1 MARMSE
7 FTFLSS
13 DGQTALSAREYLP
26 EGDPIGIVQIVHG
39 IAEHI
44 ARYDAFA
51 AFLAEHGYIV
61 VLHDQLGHGKSVPD
75 EAHLGFFSEENGWE
89 KAVQDI
95 RSLHDKTA
103 AKYPG
108 KPYFIFGHSMGSFLT
123 RTYLIRFRTGLD
135 GAVISGTGHQSP
147 ALVSAG
153 KVMSA
158 IDIRRNGPMH
168 KSDFLNKMAFGT
180 YNDKFEN
187 PRTSS
192 DWLSRD
198 EAAVDLYNE
207 DPLCGFV
214 PTAGLL
220 HDMMNGIAFVTQP
233 KNIAR
238 MKKDLPILFVSGD
251 CDPVGEQGRGV
262 IRAYKCFLKAGMKD
276 VTMKL
281 YHGGR
286 HEMLNET
293 NRAEVYE
300 DVLSWLNSK
309 AGK

>member
-26 EGDPIGIVQIVHG
+26 EGEPVGIVQIVHG

-61 VLHDQLGHGKSVPD
+61 VLHDQLGHGKSAPD

-158 IDIRRNGPMH
+158 IDIRRNGSMH

-214 PTAGLL
+214 PTAWSRSQ
-220 HDMMNGIAFVTQP
+220 A
-233 KNIAR
+233 
-238 MKKDLPILFVSGD
+238 
-251 CDPVGEQGRGV
+251 
-262 IRAYKCFLKAGMKD
+262 
-276 VTMKL
+276 
-281 YHGGR
+281 
-286 HEMLNET
+286 
-293 NRAEVYE
+293 
-300 DVLSWLNSK
+300 
-309 AGK
+309 

>member
-1 MARMSE
+1 M
-7 FTFLSS
+7 
-13 DGQTALSAREYLP
+13 
-26 EGDPIGIVQIVHG
+26 
-39 IAEHI
+39 
-44 ARYDAFA
+44 
-51 AFLAEHGYIV
+51 
-61 VLHDQLGHGKSVPD
+61 
-75 EAHLGFFSEENGWE
+75 
-89 KAVQDI
+89 QDI

-147 ALVSAG
+147 SSRIG
-153 KVMSA
+153 RQGNERHRYSPE
-158 IDIRRNGPMH
+158 RPRH

-238 MKKDLPILFVSGD
+238 MKRICRSCSSPATATPSASRTRRDPRLQMLP
-251 CDPVGEQGRGV
+251 Q
-262 IRAYKCFLKAGMKD
+262 
-276 VTMKL
+276 
-281 YHGGR
+281 GR
-286 HEMLNET
+286 HEGRHHEALSRRTARNAQRNEP
-293 NRAEVYE
+293 RRVYE
-300 DVLSWLNSK
+300 DVLSCSISK
-309 AGK
+309 TGK

>member
-26 EGDPIGIVQIVHG
+26 EGEPVGIVQIVHG

-61 VLHDQLGHGKSVPD
+61 VLHDQLGHGKSAPD

-135 GAVISGTGHQSP
+135 GAVISGTGHQSRP
-147 ALVSAG
+147 VCGSEG
-153 KVMSA
+153 FPGV
-158 IDIRRNGPMH
+158 DG
-168 KSDFLNKMAFGT
+168 SDGL
-180 YNDKFEN
+180 
-187 PRTSS
+187 SS
-192 DWLSRD
+192 VR
-198 EAAVDLYNE
+198 
-207 DPLCGFV
+207 
-214 PTAGLL
+214 
-220 HDMMNGIAFVTQP
+220 
-233 KNIAR
+233 
-238 MKKDLPILFVSGD
+238 LFVMTKVRPSRLTRT
-251 CDPVGEQGRGV
+251 V
-262 IRAYKCFLKAGMKD
+262 
-276 VTMKL
+276 
-281 YHGGR
+281 
-286 HEMLNET
+286 
-293 NRAEVYE
+293 
-300 DVLSWLNSK
+300 
-309 AGK
+309 

>member
-26 EGDPIGIVQIVHG
+26 EETPSASFRSCTASPSISPGTTRLPRFSPNT
-39 IAEHI
+39 ATSWCCTTSSATER
-44 ARYDAFA
+44 ARRTRRISA
-51 AFLAEHGYIV
+51 
-61 VLHDQLGHGKSVPD
+61 
-75 EAHLGFFSEENGWE
+75 FFSEENGWE

-158 IDIRRNGPMH
+158 IDIRRNGSMH

-187 PRTSS
+187 PAPRATGSAATRPPWIS
-192 DWLSRD
+192 ITKTRSAALSR
-198 EAAVDLYNE
+198 
-207 DPLCGFV
+207 
-214 PTAGLL
+214 
-220 HDMMNGIAFVTQP
+220 
-233 KNIAR
+233 R
-238 MKKDLPILFVSGD
+238 
-251 CDPVGEQGRGV
+251 RG
-262 IRAYKCFLKAGMKD
+262 CC
-276 VTMKL
+276 T
-281 YHGGR
+281 
-286 HEMLNET
+286 T
-293 NRAEVYE
+293 
-300 DVLSWLNSK
+300 
-309 AGK
+309 

>member
-26 EGDPIGIVQIVHG
+26 EGDPVGIVQIVHG

-61 VLHDQLGHGKSVPD
+61 VLHDQLGHGKSAPD

-214 PTAGLL
+214 P
-220 HDMMNGIAFVTQP
+220 
-233 KNIAR
+233 
-238 MKKDLPILFVSGD
+238 ILFVSGD

-293 NRAEVYE
+293 NCAEVYE

-309 AGK
+309 TGK

>member
-1 MARMSE
+1 MNISR
-7 FTFLSS
+7 
-13 DGQTALSAREYLP
+13 RESP
-26 EGDPIGIVQIVHG
+26 VGIVQIVHG

-61 VLHDQLGHGKSVPD
+61 VLHDQLGHGKSAPD
-75 EAHLGFFSEENGWE
+75 EAHLGFFQRGKRLGKGGAGYPLAARQDGGEVPR
-89 KAVQDI
+89 KAVFHF
-95 RSLHDKTA
+95 RSQHGLVPDADVPH
-103 AKYPG
+103 PL
-108 KPYFIFGHSMGSFLT
+108 PH
-123 RTYLIRFRTGLD
+123 GLD

-220 HDMMNGIAFVTQP
+220 HDMMNGIAFVIQP

-309 AGK
+309 TGK

>member
-1 MARMSE
+1 
-7 FTFLSS
+7 
-13 DGQTALSAREYLP
+13 
-26 EGDPIGIVQIVHG
+26 
-39 IAEHI
+39 
-44 ARYDAFA
+44 
-51 AFLAEHGYIV
+51 
-61 VLHDQLGHGKSVPD
+61 
-75 EAHLGFFSEENGWE
+75 
-89 KAVQDI
+89 
-95 RSLHDKTA
+95 
-103 AKYPG
+103 
-108 KPYFIFGHSMGSFLT
+108 MGSFLT

-153 KVMSA
+153 KAMSA
-158 IDIRRNGPMH
+158 IDIRRNGPTH
-168 KSDFLNKMAFGT
+168 KSDFLNRMAFGS

-187 PRTSS
+187 PRTAS

-207 DPLCGFV
+207 DPLCGFI

-220 HDMMNGIAFVTQP
+220 HDMMSGIAFVTQP

-309 AGK
+309 TGK

>member
-26 EGDPIGIVQIVHG
+26 EGDPVGIAQIVHG

-61 VLHDQLGHGKSVPD
+61 VLHDQLGHGKSAPD

-95 RSLHDKTA
+95 RS
-103 AKYPG
+103 
-108 KPYFIFGHSMGSFLT
+108 
-123 RTYLIRFRTGLD
+123 
-135 GAVISGTGHQSP
+135 
-147 ALVSAG
+147 
-153 KVMSA
+153 
-158 IDIRRNGPMH
+158 
-168 KSDFLNKMAFGT
+168 
-180 YNDKFEN
+180 
-187 PRTSS
+187 
-192 DWLSRD
+192 
-198 EAAVDLYNE
+198 
-207 DPLCGFV
+207 
-214 PTAGLL
+214 L

-309 AGK
+309 TGK

>member
-13 DGQTALSAREYLP
+13 DGQTALYAREYLP
-26 EGDPIGIVQIVHG
+26 DGDAVGIVQIVHG

-44 ARYDAFA
+44 ARYDDFA
-51 AFLAEHGYIV
+51 SFLAGHGYIV
-61 VLHDQLGHGKSVPD
+61 VLHDQLGHGKSAPD
-75 EAHLGFFSEENGWE
+75 EEHLGFFSGENGWE

-95 RSLHDKTA
+95 RTLHDATA
-103 AKYPG
+103 AKFPG

-147 ALVSAG
+147 ALVLGG
-153 KVMSA
+153 KAMSA
-158 IDIRRNGPMH
+158 MTMH
-168 KSDFLNKMAFGT
+168 RQGAMYKSDFLNKMAFGS
-180 YNDKFEN
+180 YNDKLEN
-187 PRTSS
+187 VRTAS

-198 EAAVDLYNE
+198 ESAVDLYNE
-207 DPLCGFV
+207 DPLCGFI

-220 HDMMNGIAFVTQP
+220 HDMMGGIDFVTRQ

-238 MKKDLPILFVSGD
+238 MKKDLPVLFVSGD

-262 IRAYKCFLKAGMKD
+262 IRAYKSFLKAGMKD

-293 NRAEVYE
+293 NRAEVYG